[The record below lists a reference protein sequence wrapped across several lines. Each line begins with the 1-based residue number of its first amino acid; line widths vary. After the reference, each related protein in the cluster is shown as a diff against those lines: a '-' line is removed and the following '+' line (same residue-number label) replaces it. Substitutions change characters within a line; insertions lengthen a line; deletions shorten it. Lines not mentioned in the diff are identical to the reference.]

1 MRHSIRPRNSNRRL
15 ARSRSTDVIRPLVW
29 WLLCLIP
36 ALATAQDEPLRL
48 GFKGEFISLSRSQ
61 VISRQPMPADLQT
74 PLGSVWKLFVYGWLV
89 DSGAHESPYECRGQ
103 SKEEVYCCSAG
114 SKIERDQALVKSCGL
129 YFEPARLGITAADW
143 RTYWQARQAP
153 EWLLNLPSLQPSTRV
168 PVAELLKALTVM
180 PAQDQARRVLLD
192 VVLNAADGNVVGELG
207 GRLRVKTWSWLGDQD
222 PSSRQGGF
230 AGWTV
235 DGTPVWA
242 GGRGTSQMVL
252 RHYGAAL
259 ASVLPVDWPSDAG
272 RCVEVGLFSRY
283 PIGRVLAGD
292 RVVAPGPLQGDYRV
306 EFTSGNQLDIHSDG
320 ELFLVDDSSSQKL
333 VARLDREEYVARVLQ
348 REAKPEPAEAA
359 KALAIAIRTYLLQ
372 NAARHGDCLSIDDSS
387 SRQRVAPRPAT
398 AESRYI
404 AAWTSDLVLAGSTV
418 TYHSDQPGPDK
429 LSWQQAVEQANAG
442 QRYDAILLHANP
454 RASLSRWDNPVASC
468 EALPAAKDW
477 LQTQRRGWRQ
487 RLESEVGYNEVST
500 FAVCRLAFGRPY
512 VDRERQRI
520 YVRGVLT
527 LQDRLDLTHEYLHLA
542 FEAHPNGQDETYIE
556 GLARHLLL
564 E

>member
-1 MRHSIRPRNSNRRL
+1 M
-15 ARSRSTDVIRPLVW
+15 
-29 WLLCLIP
+29 CLIP

-48 GFKGEFISLSRSQ
+48 GFKGELLSLSRTQ
-61 VISRQPMPADLQT
+61 VMSREPMPADLQT

-89 DSGAHESPYECRGQ
+89 DTGAREPAYECHGQ
-103 SKEEVYCCSAG
+103 SKEEVYCCTAG
-114 SKIERDQALVKSCGL
+114 GKIERDQALVKSCGL
-129 YFEPARLGITAADW
+129 YFEPARLSIAGAEW
-143 RTYWQARQAP
+143 RKYWQARKAP
-153 EWLLNLPSLQPSTRV
+153 EWLLNLASLQPSTRV
-168 PVAELLKALTVM
+168 HVAELLKVLAVM

-230 AGWTV
+230 AGWTA
-235 DGTPVWA
+235 DGTPIWA
-242 GGRGTSQMVL
+242 GGRGTSQRVL
-252 RHYGAAL
+252 RNYGEAL
-259 ASVLPVDWPSDAG
+259 SSVLPVDWPSDAG
-272 RCVEVGLFSRY
+272 RCVEVDLFSHY

-292 RVVAPGPLQGDYRV
+292 RVAESGPLQGDYRV
-306 EFTSGNQLDIHSDG
+306 EFINGNQLDIHSDG
-320 ELFLVDDSSSQKL
+320 ELFLLKDKL

-348 REAKPEPAEAA
+348 REARPEPVEAA

-372 NAARHGDCLSIDDSS
+372 NATRHGDCLSIDDSS
-387 SRQRVAPRPAT
+387 SRQRVAPRSAT
-398 AESRYI
+398 AESRNI
-404 AAWTSDLVLAGSTV
+404 AAWTSDLVLAGSAV

-442 QRYDAILLHANP
+442 QRYDAILLHAYP
-454 RASLSRWDNPVASC
+454 RASLSRWDNPVAAC
-468 EALPAAKDW
+468 EALPAAQDW
-477 LQTQRRGWRQ
+477 LQNQRRGWRQ

-500 FAVCRLAFGRPY
+500 FAVCRLSFGHPY

-520 YVRGVLT
+520 YVRGVLS

-542 FEAHPNGQDETYIE
+542 FDAHPNGQDETYIE

>member
-1 MRHSIRPRNSNRRL
+1 MN
-15 ARSRSTDVIRPLVW
+15 RPLL
-29 WLLCLIP
+29 WLLMCVMP

-48 GFKGEFISLSRSQ
+48 AYKGELLALNHTQLIAREPL
-61 VISRQPMPADLQT
+61 PPTLDT
-74 PLGSVWKLFVYGWLV
+74 PLGSLWKLFVYAWLV
-89 DSGAHESPYECRGQ
+89 DTGAREPAYECRGQ

-114 SKIERDQALVKSCGL
+114 GRIERDQALVKSCGL
-129 YFEPARLGITAADW
+129 YFEPARLGIAAADW

-153 EWLLNLPSLQPSTRV
+153 AWLLDLPAVQPATRV
-168 PVAELLKALTVM
+168 SVADLLKVLSVL
-180 PAQDQARRVLLD
+180 PAQEQMRRVLLD

-222 PSSRQGGF
+222 PQSRQGGF
-230 AGWTV
+230 AGWTA
-235 DGTPVWA
+235 DGSPIWA

-252 RHYGAAL
+252 RHYGQAL
-259 ASVLPVDWPSDAG
+259 ATVLPSSWPAEAG
-272 RCVEVGLFSRY
+272 RCVEVELFSRY
-283 PIGRVLAGD
+283 PLSRVLAGD
-292 RVVAPGPLQGDYRV
+292 RVVTSGPLQGDYRV
-306 EFTSGNQLDIHSDG
+306 EFANGNALDIHSAG
-320 ELFLVDDSSSQKL
+320 ELFLLNDKL
-333 VARLDREEYVARVLQ
+333 VARLDREEYVARVLE

-359 KALAIAIRTYLLQ
+359 KALAVAIRTYLLQ
-372 NAARHGDCLSIDDSS
+372 NATRNGDCLSIDDSS
-387 SRQRVAPRPAT
+387 NRQRVAPRPAS
-398 AESRYI
+398 AESRNI
-404 AAWTSDLVLAGSTV
+404 AAWTADLVLAGSTV

-429 LSWQQAVEQANAG
+429 LAWQQAVEQANAG
-442 QRYDAILLHANP
+442 QRYDAILLHAYP

-468 EALPAAKDW
+468 EALPAAQDW
-477 LQTQRRGWRQ
+477 LQKQRRGWRPT
-487 RLESEVGYNEVST
+487 LESETGYNEVST
-500 FAVCRLAFGRPY
+500 FAVCKLAFGRPF

>member
-1 MRHSIRPRNSNRRL
+1 MTRRL
-15 ARSRSTDVIRPLVW
+15 VW
-29 WLLCLIP
+29 LLLCLLP

-48 GFKGEFISLSRSQ
+48 GFNGELLSLSRTQ
-61 VISRQPMPADLQT
+61 LLSREPLPADLQT
-74 PLGSVWKLFVYGWLV
+74 PLGSLWKLFVYAWLV
-89 DSGAHESPYECRGQ
+89 DTGADEPAYACRGQ
-103 SKEEVYCCSAG
+103 SKEEVYCCTAG
-114 SKIERDQALVKSCGL
+114 GKISRDQALVKSCGL
-129 YFEPARLGITAADW
+129 YFEPARLGIDAADW

-153 EWLLNLPSLQPSTRV
+153 EWLLSLPSLQPATRV
-168 PVAELLKALTVM
+168 SVAELLQVLALV

-192 VVLNAADGNVVGELG
+192 VVLSAADGNVVGELG

-222 PSSRQGGF
+222 PASRQGGF
-230 AGWTV
+230 AGWLA
-235 DGTPVWA
+235 DGTPIWA

-252 RHYGAAL
+252 RHYGEAL
-259 ASVLPVDWPSDAG
+259 ATVLPVVWPAEAG

-283 PIGRVLAGD
+283 PIGRVLAGEQ
-292 RVVAPGPLQGDYRV
+292 VVASGPLSGDYRV
-306 EFTSGNQLDIHSDG
+306 EFANGNQLDIHSAG
-320 ELFLVDDSSSQKL
+320 ELFLLDHKL

-348 REAKPEPAEAA
+348 REAKSEPVEAA

-372 NAARHGDCLSIDDSS
+372 NATRNGDCLSIDDSS

-398 AESRYI
+398 SQSRNI

-442 QRYDAILLHANP
+442 QRYDAILLHAYP

-468 EALPAAKDW
+468 EALPAAQDW
-477 LQTQRRGWRQ
+477 LQKQRRGWRA
-487 RLESEVGYNEVST
+487 RLEGEVGYNEISS

-520 YVRGVLT
+520 YVRGVLS

-542 FEAHPNGQDETYIE
+542 FEAHPNGQNENYIE

>member
-1 MRHSIRPRNSNRRL
+1 MLR
-15 ARSRSTDVIRPLVW
+15 AVVW
-29 WLLCLIP
+29 CLLCLIP
-36 ALATAQDEPLRL
+36 ALATALDEPLRVA
-48 GFKGEFISLSRSQ
+48 FKGELLSLSDTQ
-61 VISRQPMPADLQT
+61 LIARQPLPADLQA
-74 PLGSVWKLFVYGWLV
+74 PLGSLWKLFVYAWLV
-89 DSGAHESPYECRGQ
+89 DTDAREAPYECRGQ
-103 SKEEVYCCSAG
+103 SKEEVYCCSTG
-114 SKIERDQALVKSCGL
+114 GKIERDQALVKSCGL
-129 YFEPARLGITAADW
+129 YFDPARLGIAESDW
-143 RTYWQARQAP
+143 RTYWQTRQAP
-153 EWLLNLPSLQPSTRV
+153 QWLLGLSSLQPSTRV
-168 PVAELLKALTVM
+168 SVAQLLQVLALM
-180 PAQDQARRVLLD
+180 PAQAQARQVLLD
-192 VVLNAADGNVVGELG
+192 VVLNAADGNAVGELG

-235 DGTPVWA
+235 DGTPIWA

-252 RHYGAAL
+252 RKHGAAL
-259 ASVLPVDWPSDAG
+259 ASVLPVNWPADAG

-283 PIGRVLAGD
+283 PVARVMSGD
-292 RVVAPGPLQGDYRV
+292 RAVTSGPLQGDYRV
-306 EFTSGNQLDIHSDG
+306 EFTNGNQLDIHSDG
-320 ELFLVDDSSSQKL
+320 ELFLLEDRL

-348 REAKPEPAEAA
+348 REAKAQPAEAA
-359 KALAIAIRTYLLQ
+359 KALAVAIRTYLLQ
-372 NAARHGDCLSIDDSS
+372 NASRNGACLSIDDSS

-398 AESRYI
+398 AESRHI

-418 TYHSDQPGPDK
+418 TYHSDQPGPDQ

-442 QRYDAILLHANP
+442 QRYDAILLHAYP

-468 EALPAAKDW
+468 EALPAAQDW
-477 LQTQRRGWRQ
+477 LQKQRRGWRA

-512 VDRERQRI
+512 VDRERQRL
-520 YVRGVLT
+520 YVRGVLS

>member
-1 MRHSIRPRNSNRRL
+1 MS
-15 ARSRSTDVIRPLVW
+15 RPLL
-29 WLLCLIP
+29 WLLMCVIP
-36 ALATAQDEPLRL
+36 ALATAQDEPLRVAY
-48 GFKGEFISLSRSQ
+48 KGELLSLNQTQLIARE
-61 VISRQPMPADLQT
+61 PLPPTLNT
-74 PLGSVWKLFVYGWLV
+74 PLGSLWKLFVYAWLV
-89 DSGAHESPYECRGQ
+89 DTGAREPAYECRGQ

-114 SKIERDQALVKSCGL
+114 GKIERDQALVKSCGL
-129 YFEPARLGITAADW
+129 YFEPARLGISSADW

-153 EWLLNLPSLQPSTRV
+153 SWLLDLPSVQPATRV
-168 PVAELLKALTVM
+168 SVAELLGVLSVL
-180 PAQDQARRVLLD
+180 PAQEPMRRVLLD

-222 PSSRQGGF
+222 PQSRQGGF
-230 AGWTV
+230 AGWTA
-235 DGTPVWA
+235 DGSPIWA

-259 ASVLPVDWPSDAG
+259 ATVLPSSWPAEAG
-272 RCVEVGLFSRY
+272 RCVEVELFSRY
-283 PIGRVLAGD
+283 PVSRVLSGARVAGS
-292 RVVAPGPLQGDYRV
+292 GPLQGDYRV
-306 EFTSGNQLDIHSDG
+306 EFANGNALDIHSAG
-320 ELFLVDDSSSQKL
+320 ELFLLNNKL
-333 VARLDREEYVARVLQ
+333 VARLDREEYVARVLE

-359 KALAIAIRTYLLQ
+359 KALAVAIRTYLLQ
-372 NAARHGDCLSIDDSS
+372 NATRNGDCLSIDDSS
-387 SRQRVAPRPAT
+387 TRQRVAPRPAST
-398 AESRYI
+398 ESRNI
-404 AAWTSDLVLAGSTV
+404 AAWTADLVLAGSTV

-429 LSWQQAVEQANAG
+429 LAWQQAVEQANAG
-442 QRYDAILLHANP
+442 QRYDAILLHAYP

-468 EALPAAKDW
+468 EALPAAQDW
-477 LQTQRRGWRQ
+477 LQKQRRGWRPT
-487 RLESEVGYNEVST
+487 LESETGYNEVST
-500 FAVCRLAFGRPY
+500 FAVCKLAFGRPF

>member
-1 MRHSIRPRNSNRRL
+1 MN
-15 ARSRSTDVIRPLVW
+15 RPLL
-29 WLLCLIP
+29 WLLMCVMP

-48 GFKGEFISLSRSQ
+48 AYKGELLSLNQTQLTAREPLPSTL
-61 VISRQPMPADLQT
+61 DT
-74 PLGSVWKLFVYGWLV
+74 PLGSLWKLFVYAWLV
-89 DSGAHESPYECRGQ
+89 DTGAREPAYECHGQ

-114 SKIERDQALVKSCGL
+114 GKIERDQALVKSCGL
-129 YFEPARLGITAADW
+129 YFEPARLGIAAADW
-143 RTYWQARQAP
+143 RTYWQVRQAP
-153 EWLLNLPSLQPSTRV
+153 SWLLDLPTVQPATRV
-168 PVAELLKALTVM
+168 SVPDLLKVLSVL
-180 PAQDQARRVLLD
+180 PAQEQMRRVLLD

-222 PSSRQGGF
+222 PQSRQGGF
-230 AGWTV
+230 AGWTA
-235 DGTPVWA
+235 DGSPIWA

-252 RHYGAAL
+252 RHYGQAL
-259 ASVLPVDWPSDAG
+259 ATVLPSSWPAEAG

-283 PIGRVLAGD
+283 PVSRVLAGD
-292 RVVAPGPLQGDYRV
+292 RVVTSGPLQGDYRV
-306 EFTSGNQLDIHSDG
+306 EFANGNALDIHSAG
-320 ELFLVDDSSSQKL
+320 ELFLLDDKL
-333 VARLDREEYVARVLQ
+333 VARLDREEYVARVLE

-359 KALAIAIRTYLLQ
+359 KALAVAIRTYLLQ
-372 NAARHGDCLSIDDSS
+372 NATRNGDCLSIDDSS
-387 SRQRVAPRPAT
+387 NRQRVAPRPAS
-398 AESRYI
+398 AESRNI
-404 AAWTSDLVLAGSTV
+404 AAWTADLVLAGSTV

-429 LSWQQAVEQANAG
+429 LAWQQAVEQANAG
-442 QRYDAILLHANP
+442 QRYDAILLHAYP

-468 EALPAAKDW
+468 EALPAAQDW
-477 LQTQRRGWRQ
+477 LQKQRRGWRPT
-487 RLESEVGYNEVST
+487 LESETGYNEVSS
-500 FAVCRLAFGRPY
+500 FAVCKLAFGRPF

>member
-1 MRHSIRPRNSNRRL
+1 MPRRL
-15 ARSRSTDVIRPLVW
+15 FW
-29 WLLCLIP
+29 WWLCLIP
-36 ALATAQDEPLRL
+36 ALATAQDESLRL
-48 GFKGEFISLSRSQ
+48 GFKGELISLSQTQ
-61 VISRQPMPADLQT
+61 VISRAPIPADLQA
-74 PLGSVWKLFVYGWLV
+74 PLGSLWKLFVYGWLV
-89 DSGAHESPYECRGQ
+89 DTGAREPAYECRGQ
-103 SKEEVYCCSAG
+103 SKEEVYCCTAG
-114 SKIERDQALVKSCGL
+114 GKIERDQALVKSCGL
-129 YFEPARLGITAADW
+129 YFEPSRLGIADADW
-143 RTYWQARQAP
+143 RPYWQARQAP

-168 PVAELLKALTVM
+168 SVAELLKMLAVM

-230 AGWTV
+230 AGWLA
-235 DGTPVWA
+235 DGTPIWA

-252 RHYGAAL
+252 RNYGQAL
-259 ASVLPVDWPSDAG
+259 ASVLPVEWPVDTG

-292 RVVAPGPLQGDYRV
+292 RVVSSGALQGDFRV
-306 EFTSGNQLDIHSDG
+306 EFSNGNQLDIHSDG
-320 ELFLVDDSSSQKL
+320 ELFLLKDKL

-372 NAARHGDCLSIDDSS
+372 NATRNGECMSIEDSS

-398 AESRYI
+398 AESRNI

-429 LSWQQAVEQANAG
+429 LSWQHAVEQANAG
-442 QRYDAILLHANP
+442 QRYDAILLHAYP

-468 EALPAAKDW
+468 EALPAAQDW
-477 LQTQRRGWRQ
+477 LHTQRRGWRQ
-487 RLESEVGYNEVST
+487 RLANQIGYNEVST
-500 FAVCRLAFGRPY
+500 FAVCRLSFGRPY

-520 YVRGVLT
+520 YVRGVLS

>member
-1 MRHSIRPRNSNRRL
+1 MTR
-15 ARSRSTDVIRPLVW
+15 TLVGL
-29 WLLCLIP
+29 LLCLIP

-48 GFKGEFISLSRSQ
+48 GFKGELLSLNRTQ
-61 VISRQPMPADLQT
+61 VISGEPLPADFQA
-74 PLGSVWKLFVYGWLV
+74 PLGSLWKLFAYAWLV
-89 DSGAHESPYECRGQ
+89 DTGAEESPYECRGQ
-103 SKEEVYCCSAG
+103 SKEEVYCCTAG
-114 SKIERDQALVKSCGL
+114 GKIERDQALVKSCGL
-129 YFEPARLGITAADW
+129 YFEPARLGITANDW

-153 EWLLNLPSLQPSTRV
+153 EWLLDLPSLKPSTRV
-168 PVAELLKALTVM
+168 SVAELLKVLAVM

-207 GRLRVKTWSWLGDQD
+207 GRVRVKTWSWLGDQD

-230 AGWTV
+230 AGWTA
-235 DGTPVWA
+235 DGTPIWA
-242 GGRGTSQMVL
+242 GGRGTSQLVL

-259 ASVLPVDWPSDAG
+259 ATVLPTEWPAETG

-283 PIGRVLAGD
+283 PIKHVLAGD
-292 RVVAPGPLQGDYRV
+292 RVVNSGPLQGDYRV
-306 EFTSGNQLDIHSDG
+306 EFTNGNQLDIHSDG
-320 ELFLVDDSSSQKL
+320 ELFLLKDKL

-348 REAKPEPAEAA
+348 REAKPEPVEAA
-359 KALAIAIRTYLLQ
+359 KALAIAVRTYLLQ
-372 NAARHGDCLSIDDSS
+372 NATRNGDCLSIDDSS

-398 AESRYI
+398 NESRTI

-429 LSWQQAVEQANAG
+429 LSWQHAVEQANAG
-442 QRYDAILLHANP
+442 QRFDAILLHAYP

-468 EALPAAKDW
+468 EALPAAQDW

-487 RLESEVGYNEVST
+487 RLESEVGYYDVST

-520 YVRGVLT
+520 YVRGLLS

-542 FEAHPNGQDETYIE
+542 FEAHPNGQDETYIV

>member
-1 MRHSIRPRNSNRRL
+1 ML
-15 ARSRSTDVIRPLVW
+15 RPLVW
-29 WLLCLIP
+29 WLMCLIP

-48 GFKGEFISLSRSQ
+48 GFKGEMISLNRTQ
-61 VISRQPMPADLQT
+61 VIAREPLPADLQA
-74 PLGSVWKLFVYGWLV
+74 PLGSLWKLFVYGWLV
-89 DSGAHESPYECRGQ
+89 DTGAREPAYECHGQ
-103 SKEEVYCCSAG
+103 SKEEVYCCTAG
-114 SKIERDQALVKSCGL
+114 GKIERDQALVKSCGL
-129 YFEPARLGITAADW
+129 YFEPARLGIAGAEW
-143 RTYWQARQAP
+143 RKYWQARQAP
-153 EWLLNLPSLQPSTRV
+153 EWLLDLPSLKPSTRV
-168 PVAELLKALTVM
+168 SVVELLKVLAVM

-222 PSSRQGGF
+222 PTSRQGGF
-230 AGWTV
+230 AGWTA
-235 DGTPVWA
+235 DGTPIWA
-242 GGRGTSQMVL
+242 GGRGTSQRVL
-252 RHYGAAL
+252 RNYGEAL
-259 ASVLPVDWPSDAG
+259 SSVLPVDWPSDAG
-272 RCVEVGLFSRY
+272 RCVEVDLFSHY
-283 PIGRVLAGD
+283 PIGRVLSGD
-292 RVVAPGPLQGDYRV
+292 RVVASGPLQGDYRV
-306 EFTSGNQLDIHSDG
+306 EFINGNQLDIHSDG
-320 ELFLVDDSSSQKL
+320 ELFLLKDTL

-348 REAKPEPAEAA
+348 REARPEPVEAA

-372 NAARHGDCLSIDDSS
+372 NATRHGDCLSIDDSS

-398 AESRYI
+398 IESRNV

-442 QRYDAILLHANP
+442 QRYDAILLHAYP
-454 RASLSRWDNPVASC
+454 RASLSRWDNPVAAC
-468 EALPAAKDW
+468 EALPAAQDW
-477 LQTQRRGWRQ
+477 LQNQRRGWRQ

-500 FAVCRLAFGRPY
+500 FAVCRLSFGHPY

-520 YVRGVLT
+520 YVRGVLS

-542 FEAHPNGQDETYIE
+542 FDAHPNGQDETYIE

>member
-1 MRHSIRPRNSNRRL
+1 
-15 ARSRSTDVIRPLVW
+15 
-29 WLLCLIP
+29 LIP

-48 GFKGEFISLSRSQ
+48 GFKGELLALSQTQ
-61 VISRQPMPADLQT
+61 VMSREPLPADLQT

-89 DSGAHESPYECRGQ
+89 DTGAREPAYECRGQ
-103 SKEEVYCCSAG
+103 SKEEVYCCTAG
-114 SKIERDQALVKSCGL
+114 GTIGRDQALVKSCGL
-129 YFEPARLGITAADW
+129 YFEPARLGIASAQW
-143 RTYWQARQAP
+143 REYWQVRQAP
-153 EWLLNLPSLQPSTRV
+153 KWLLDLPSLQPQTRV
-168 PVAELLKALTVM
+168 PVAELLKVLAVM
-180 PAQDQARRVLLD
+180 PAQDQARKVLLD

-207 GRLRVKTWSWLGDQD
+207 GRLRVKTWSWLVDQD

-235 DGTPVWA
+235 DGTPIWA

-252 RHYGAAL
+252 RHYGQSL
-259 ASVLPVDWPSDAG
+259 ATVLPSSWPAEAG
-272 RCVEVGLFSRY
+272 KCVEVGLFARY
-283 PIGRVLAGD
+283 PLKRVLSGD
-292 RVVAPGPLQGDYRV
+292 RVLAPGPLQGDYRV
-306 EFTSGNQLDIHSDG
+306 EFANGNQLDIHSDG
-320 ELFLVDDSSSQKL
+320 ELFLLKDKL

-348 REAKPEPAEAA
+348 REARPEPVEAA
-359 KALAIAIRTYLLQ
+359 KALAVAIRTYLLQ
-372 NAARHGDCLSIDDSS
+372 NATRNGDCLSIDDSS
-387 SRQRVAPRPAT
+387 SRQRVAPRPAAT
-398 AESRYI
+398 ESRNI
-404 AAWTSDLVLAGSTV
+404 ASWTSDLVLAGSNV

-442 QRYDAILLHANP
+442 QRYDAILLHAYP
-454 RASLSRWDNPVASC
+454 RASLSRWGNPVASC
-468 EALPAAKDW
+468 EALPAAQDW
-477 LQTQRRGWRQ
+477 LQNQRRGWRQ

-500 FAVCRLAFGRPY
+500 FAVCRLAFGRPF

-520 YVRGVLT
+520 YVRGVLS